1 MQPHYLACMERN
13 RSFLIATTTELGVLQ
28 VLLALIT
35 VPFRYQQRYQLAKD

>member
-13 RSFLIATTTELGVLQ
+13 RSFLIATTELGVLQ